1 MSAIKPSIYN
11 QMIIT
16 SSDGREADFRFGA
29 VSVDIYEDIF
39 SPSMSA
45 KIQIANVGGS
55 IKDEQG
61 TSVTLYEGM
70 KIRGGEPVR
79 IQIASNSS
87 NNEDIDFL
95 RRPLFVRGIKNL
107 MRGAT
112 NEFFILNLVP
122 REATVNEH
130 SFLQKTYSKDAPIS
144 DHVRSILTEYF
155 PTAEIGTIDKTLNKL
170 GFQGNQ
176 MKPFEGL
183 LRLASKSVPAASG
196 NSKSGSSSSAGYF
209 FYQTRDGFQFRSID
223 DLAKQ
228 EPKATYVYSE
238 VNFSSADFKPTPD
251 LPSLDYKI
259 ISYAVLKNQ
268 DLLGQ
273 MRKGAYASERRFFDP
288 ISFRVSNPLESFTGK
303 DYVGGTQNIGEVFKP
318 DQIKLADVNLSFT
331 ELPSEILTEVVDYGT
346 IDKEVSEELNQ
357 DIFQYVSQRKMR
369 YNTLFTQIVKIQVP
383 LNTALRAGDIIECK
397 FPKITTSETNEF
409 DRSQVSGLYMVK
421 ELCHHFDTV
430 GSYSIMTIVRD
441 TFGRRKK

>member
-1 MSAIKPSIYN
+1 MS
-11 QMIIT
+11 
-16 SSDGREADFRFGA
+16 SS
-29 VSVDIYEDIF
+29 S
-39 SPSMSA
+39 
-45 KIQIANVGGS
+45 
-55 IKDEQG
+55 
-61 TSVTLYEGM
+61 
-70 KIRGGEPVR
+70 
-79 IQIASNSS
+79 
-87 NNEDIDFL
+87 
-95 RRPLFVRGIKNL
+95 
-107 MRGAT
+107 
-112 NEFFILNLVP
+112 LNLVP

-259 ISYAVLKNQ
+259 ISYAILKNQ

-383 LNTALRAGDIIECK
+383 LNTSLRAGDIIECK